1 MLRPSLAERIS
12 FFPRLLIVYLLRN
25 MLVRQAFEDVAVSG
39 LLDIQALFLHLENV
53 GWSLRSGGWSLLF
66 RQHNQP

>member
-1 MLRPSLAERIS
+1 
-12 FFPRLLIVYLLRN
+12 